1 VHRPDDLKAALA
13 EARAI
18 IVRSS
23 ARVTADLLDAGPNL
37 SVVGRLGVGLDNVDV
52 DACAARGIA
61 VRNSPGANAVSVGE
75 YAVTATLMLWRG
87 AYFSRKAMEAGDWP
101 RQQLMGQEAKG
112 HRLGIVG
119 LGATGTASAERARA
133 FGLEV
138 AAVDPYLADDAP
150 SWALAQRMDLPEL
163 LQWADAVT
171 LHVPLTDETR
181 NMIDAS
187 ALAKMKPDAVL
198 VNAAR
203 GGVVDERALAAALG
217 SGHLSGAALDVFEE
231 EPLSPMAA
239 ARFAG
244 FENVLL
250 TPHIAGVTE
259 QANRRVSEATVRN
272 VLNALRSGADG

>member
-1 VHRPDDLKAALA
+1 
-13 EARAI
+13 
-18 IVRSS
+18 VRSS
-23 ARVTADLLDAGPNL
+23 ARVTADLLEAGPKL
-37 SVVGRLGVGLDNVDV
+37 AVVGRLGVGLDNVDV
-52 DACAARGIA
+52 EACAARGIT
-61 VRNSPGANAVSVGE
+61 VCNSPGANAVSVGE

-101 RQQLMGQEAKG
+101 RQRLMGQEAKG

-138 AAVDPYLADDAP
+138 AAVDPYLSDDAP
-150 SWALAQRMDLPEL
+150 SWALAERMTLPEL
-163 LQWADAVT
+163 LPWADAVT

-181 NMIDAS
+181 NMIEAR
-187 ALAKMKPDAVL
+187 ALAAMKPGAVL

-203 GGVVDERALAAALG
+203 GGVVDEAALAAALS

-231 EPLSPMAA
+231 EPLSAIAA

-244 FENVLL
+244 LENVLL

-259 QANRRVSEATVRN
+259 QANRRVSEATIRN
-272 VLNALRSGADG
+272 VLGALAAG